1 MKVRTLVTV
10 SNGKGKDGKPSYLP
24 PGEVDL
30 PDDEAQRLIRLGMA
44 KTIAQVQAEVAAK
57 AGEVTITQSKGP
69 SINPVSAAPAAADDA
84 GDAEPAD
91 KPAKRGSRGAA
102 PKAE

>member
-1 MKVRTLVTV
+1 MKILTLVTI

-44 KTIAQVQAEVAAK
+44 KTIAQAEAEAAAS
-57 AGEVTITQSKGP
+57 AGGVTVKQSKGP
-69 SINPVSAAPAAADDA
+69 SINTVKAISAEGGDA
-84 GDAEPAD
+84 GEAKPAD
-91 KPAKRGSRGAA
+91 KPETRGSRKAA

>member
-1 MKVRTLVTV
+1 MKIRTLVTI

-30 PDDEAQRLIRLGMA
+30 PDEAAIDLISRGMA
-44 KTIAQVQAEVAAK
+44 KTIAQVRAEVAAK

-69 SINPVSAAPAAADDA
+69 SINPVSAIPAAADDA
-84 GDAEPAD
+84 GDAEPEG
-91 KPAKRGSRGAA
+91 KTAKRGSRGAA
-102 PKAE
+102 TKAE